1 MISSIET
8 RTRCDAASHGMANTR
23 ARTSSNSMIGAEH
36 ADAGAELGSAKG
48 DHVLPDVSSND
59 LAVLR
64 VGMGQDVLDE
74 VVAILVAGDI
84 DQRDAGTVVSTLAD
98 AIQIAT
104 QELGTS
110 DLEALL
116 NNL

>member
-1 MISSIET
+1 
-8 RTRCDAASHGMANTR
+8 
-23 ARTSSNSMIGAEH
+23 MIGAEH
-36 ADAGAELGSAKG
+36 SNAGAELRSTKG
-48 DHVLPDVSSND
+48 NHVLPDVSRND
-59 LAVLR
+59 LAMLR
-64 VGMGQDVLDE
+64 VGMGQNVLDE

-84 DQRDAGTVVSTLAD
+84 DQRDAWTVMSALAN

-110 DLEALL
+110 NLEALL